1 MALLGTNLLL
11 GTDLSKQSSC
21 FSILWYAVAGSCE
34 CVAVVSRGAVVKNT
48 TASNRD
54 GTSEL

>member
-34 CVAVVSRGAVVKNT
+34 CVLFQGWLWLVEGQ
-48 TASNRD
+48 
-54 GTSEL
+54 